1 MEGASGRTAGST
13 RARYSR
19 SHFRRVIRVND
30 FEAVEILLVEDSDAD
45 AELVVRA
52 LRKANVV
59 NNIARVRDGV
69 EALEFVFREGPFK
82 ERRGAQ
88 PRLILLDLKMP
99 RLGGIDVLRRLK
111 GDVTEK
117 IIPVVVL
124 TSSAEERDVVESYR
138 LGVNS
143 YLVKPVEFAAFTDVI
158 KQTGLY
164 WAVMNRD

>member
-1 MEGASGRTAGST
+1 MS
-13 RARYSR
+13 
-19 SHFRRVIRVND
+19 D

-52 LRKANVV
+52 LRKSNVV
-59 NNIARVRDGV
+59 NNIVRLRDGV
-69 EALEFVFREGPFK
+69 EALDFVFREGEFK

-111 GDVTEK
+111 SDDKEK
-117 IIPVVVL
+117 VIPVVVL
-124 TSSAEERDVVESYR
+124 TSSAEERDVVDSYQ

-143 YLVKPVEFAAFTDVI
+143 YLVKPVEFAPFSDVI
-158 KQTGLY
+158 KQMGLY
-164 WAVMNRD
+164 WAVMNRAPGAPA